1 MRMRKVTENKHQKSL
16 EAVAKDF
23 INVKKA
29 QKIGETTLYDYE
41 KQLARFIKAS
51 HNSTEYETLE
61 SDTLAY
67 FAAIPDTSPARY
79 NKPYQYVTA
88 LFNWMVKQETIP
100 KNPITANDLKKR
112 PDEGNIKPV
121 SVEELR
127 RFMRSLDKQSY
138 TDLRSY
144 TIILV
149 MMDCGVRTKELLTLR
164 ESDYNAAEGTLR
176 VSKVVAKT
184 RRQRVLYLSP
194 QAIRAINAFIQVKPE
209 EWEDW
214 LFPNYE
220 GKQLTTTHEQPRHES
235 GHQYHRHQHDGADGE
250 DAVGV
255 PGEFTPFQVLLEFPG
270 EPDHGKHPQQMQQS
284 SSWQAPFPARVGL
297 VVRGERPQA
306 AVFLFQGLLAGF
318 CQQIA
323 ALAALHFRLP
333 DHARL
338 EEAFQQ
344 VVQRSR
350 PNGYPS
356 GRDVPDLGHD
366 VRAALFCPQAQE
378 DVKHLLRQRLK
389 FFPGHLEPPF
399 IIEYRYSL
407 RSL

>member
-23 INVKKA
+23 IHVKKA

-67 FAAIPDTSPARY
+67 FAAIPDTSPAGY
-79 NKPYQYVTA
+79 NKPYQDVTA

-184 RRQRVLYLSP
+184 RRERVLYLSP

-220 GKQLTTTHEQPRHES
+220 GKQLTTTHLDKAFS
-235 GHQYHRHQHDGADGE
+235 NSCKKC
-250 DAVGV
+250 GV
-255 PGEFTPFQVLLEFPG
+255 KFTPYQLRHSF
-270 EPDHGKHPQQMQQS
+270 
-284 SSWQAPFPARVGL
+284 
-297 VVRGERPQA
+297 
-306 AVFLFQGLLAGF
+306 
-318 CQQIA
+318 A
-323 ALAALHFRLP
+323 ALYLKSGGDLFTLQKQMGHSDLRMTKRYTEIDDEFLQTQ
-333 DHARL
+333 HATFSPL
-338 EEAFQQ
+338 
-344 VVQRSR
+344 
-350 PNGYPS
+350 NL
-356 GRDVPDLGHD
+356 LGKN
-366 VRAALFCPQAQE
+366 Q
-378 DVKHLLRQRLK
+378 K
-389 FFPGHLEPPF
+389 
-399 IIEYRYSL
+399 IIKL
-407 RSL
+407 A